1 MGEVAYILCRFEE
14 KLWRVWELIRKGG
27 WTREEDILSRKC
39 VEKYEEESDIWF
51 LSEQV
56 IYEIKRV
63 YFFLVNS

>member
-39 VEKYEEESDIWF
+39 VEKYALQE
-51 LSEQV
+51 
-56 IYEIKRV
+56 KRSLLT
-63 YFFLVNS
+63 YILLT